1 MSGDPDFR
9 FSACQRV
16 VFIDLIGDAEL
27 ELRRIVDHIALR
39 NRSRK
44 DEMPLRLIGILPED
58 EAADYRIGAVDRQI
72 CEVGIGRVCFQMNHK
87 TVETAEIKPMYRDI
101 IIAVRCFAQDIPG
114 NIQFIGSCIRIEEL
128 PLHQIA
134 VVPIRNRGRAAGC
147 DGC

>member
-39 NRSRK
+39 HRSRK

-58 EAADYRIGAVDRQI
+58 KAADYRIGAVDRQI
-72 CEVGIGRVCFQMNHK
+72 FEVGIGRVRFQMNHK
-87 TVETAEIKPMYRDI
+87 TVETAEIKPTHRDI
-101 IIAVRCFAQDIPG
+101 IVAVRCFAQDLPG
-114 NIQFIGSCIRIEEL
+114 NIQLIGSCIRIKKL

-134 VVPIRNRGRAAGC
+134 VVPIRNCGC
-147 DGC
+147 GGC